1 LDGYYGVEFNK
12 RKHNM
17 TNLKSFRKCIS
28 DNDNELIIYA
38 ADNFP
43 QFPRRTSSVTSKC
56 DRALPAATSNDLVVL
71 RGRLDHE
78 YHNWL
83 RSLNLGSDLVVEYG
97 EDSVGIT
104 LSELIINNPEPVK
117 EIIHETGRKPVYV
130 PWYSSNMENEA
141 ANVLEAELFGA
152 PESESL
158 KYNDKASFKIIC
170 QQLDILVVEGVS
182 FKMHP
187 RNSENYRM
195 MKAIIDEYLQRYDT
209 IIMRGTLGESGM
221 SLYKTNS
228 NDTSEIYQEISDS
241 GEKVIIVE
249 PFLNVSSSPNDQW
262 IISRDCSINH
272 LGLRDQI
279 CKKGMVHTAT
289 FKEAQI
295 SAANSKY
302 IKETSL
308 KIVNKMAETGYKG
321 VVGIDYIVSDE
332 GVFPVEN
339 NARFNGSSY
348 VSLIVDNIEKLT
360 APIPCWKFMKIKTS
374 PCSFIELKELLK
386 PNLFDGVNVNSIF
399 PYNCEALADTGN
411 FSVILLAENMD
422 NISKLEQTVKEMEV
436 KGGFLFRSKFSNSN

>member
-1 LDGYYGVEFNK
+1 LDGYYGVEFKK

-141 ANVLEAELFGA
+141 ANVLDAELFGA

-170 QQLDILVVEGVS
+170 QLLDIPIVDGVS
-182 FKMHP
+182 FEI
-187 RNSENYRM
+187 NSPNNENYLK

-221 SLYKTNS
+221 SLYKTNC

-262 IISRDCSINH
+262 IISRDRSIHH
-272 LGLRDQI
+272 LGMRDQI
-279 CKKGMVHTAT
+279 CKKGMIHTGT
-289 FKEAQI
+289 INKVEI
-295 SAANSKY
+295 SDANSKY
-302 IKETSL
+302 INETSF
-308 KIVNKMAETGYKG
+308 KIVNKMANTGYKG
-321 VVGIDYIVSDE
+321 VVGIDYIVSDK
-332 GVFPVEN
+332 GLFPVEN

-348 VSLIVDNIEKLT
+348 VSLIVDNIEKLN
-360 APIPCWKFMKIKTS
+360 APIPYWKFIKIKTVA
-374 PCSFIELKELLK
+374 CSFPVLAERIKQIIY
-386 PNLFDGVNVNSIF
+386 DGEKLNSVF
-399 PYNCEALADTGN
+399 PYNCDALPLTGD
-411 FSVILLAENMD
+411 FSVVIIAENM
-422 NISKLEQTVKEMEV
+422 NQIFTMEESLMKWGLEV
-436 KGGFLFRSKFSNSN
+436 RW